1 MERNKF
7 LPKSS
12 DNIFGA
18 LLFSMI
24 FLIIALIYWFVPG
37 LDESILVAHNPVY
50 HNNLLLNALK
60 VLTDAGI
67 PIILL
72 ICSAFLYFH
81 SGDKDGEGGNVK
93 FLLIVLFTLFIAGTM
108 GDLIKLIVGR
118 ARPFVGL
125 AGVIESS
132 EMHRSFSFPSGHT
145 TKIMGMVIPFI
156 ALSFIGIKHLIVY
169 KGVVLFT
176 GVMVAYSRI
185 ALQAHFPSDVMG
197 GVAVACLLFPV
208 SGILAEKYVKRY
220 GRSKAK
226 AFVIIL
232 LVLAFILAFLEMSL

>member
-1 MERNKF
+1 MGIEKDVNRNYV
-7 LPKSS
+7 LIYSIAI
-12 DNIFGA
+12 IFCA
-18 LLFSMI
+18 ISF
-24 FLIIALIYWFVPG
+24 IYWFVPG
-37 LDESILVAHNPVY
+37 LDKNILVAHNPVY

-60 VLTDAGI
+60 ILTDAGI

-81 SGDKDGEGGNVK
+81 SGDKDGKQENIK
-93 FLLIVLFTLFIAGTM
+93 LLLIVLFTLFIAGAM
-108 GDLIKLIVGR
+108 GDLIKHIVGR
-118 ARPFVGL
+118 VRPFVEL

-132 EMHRSFSFPSGHT
+132 EMHRSYSFPSGHT

-156 ALSFIGIKHLIVY
+156 TLSFIDIKHINVY

-208 SGILAEKYVKRY
+208 SRILAEKYVKRY
-220 GRSKAK
+220 GISQTKT
-226 AFVIIL
+226 FVIIL